1 VAIAAVVAVALV
13 VVLVA
18 ATLKSLKVIGPSEIG
33 LVSKKIGG
41 KLDDDNPVALKGEA
55 GYQANLLMPGLR
67 FKPWP
72 IFSVTK
78 HPWVQVAAGEIGVVI
93 SQVGG
98 PLPVGAKSGRY
109 RADFGNFSDIEVF
122 LGSGGEKGVQ
132 RAVLPP
138 GTLVPIH
145 PVAFLVLTPDK
156 TYGLPISSRFGK
168 NPTPESFGLDPAQ
181 LRVTVISPHGNN
193 DVLGIV
199 TALEGEPL
207 DSGDIASRLGG
218 YADVAAL
225 EAQDRPDG
233 ETIEMILGSK
243 NALHNNYQDFQGF
256 LDNGGRIGLQ
266 HDPLLYGAYLLN
278 PFLISVEIVPMLLVR
293 QGEVAVVKSYVG
305 LPTVD
310 TSGAQFKF
318 GSIVRPGHRGIWAE
332 PLRTGKYAINPRC
345 YQAEMVPT
353 SILTL
358 NWATAVSA
366 AHNLDAALNPIDAKS
381 REGFVFRI
389 DLQVQIHVPDTRAP
403 KVISMVGTMQ
413 NLVNEVLQSA
423 VGNYFRNALQ
433 LLPAV
438 EFIETRDQVQARA
451 QDYITGYLDKYE
463 VETKGVY
470 IQDVVFPGELVAVLT
485 QREIANQERS
495 TFEEQRAAQDVRVT
509 LEKAR
514 GTADM
519 QASLA
524 QAQVSIEIRQA
535 EAESRK
541 AEAEG
546 EASFVERTGAAEA
559 SKRQAIGLA
568 EAAAVKALGLARAEG
583 YSAQVAALGAD
594 ATAAVAVTQAIADG
608 HVDIVPDVLVSG
620 GGGSLDGLASVLM
633 RYMSRG
639 AHDSAWPAPAIEPA
653 GPKND

>member
-1 VAIAAVVAVALV
+1 
-13 VVLVA
+13 
-18 ATLKSLKVIGPSEIG
+18 
-33 LVSKKIGG
+33 
-41 KLDDDNPVALKGEA
+41 
-55 GYQANLLMPGLR
+55 
-67 FKPWP
+67 
-72 IFSVTK
+72 
-78 HPWVQVAAGEIGVVI
+78 
-93 SQVGG
+93 
-98 PLPVGAKSGRY
+98 
-109 RADFGNFSDIEVF
+109 
-122 LGSGGEKGVQ
+122 
-132 RAVLPP
+132 
-138 GTLVPIH
+138 
-145 PVAFLVLTPDK
+145 
-156 TYGLPISSRFGK
+156 
-168 NPTPESFGLDPAQ
+168 
-181 LRVTVISPHGNN
+181 
-193 DVLGIV
+193 
-199 TALEGEPL
+199 
-207 DSGDIASRLGG
+207 
-218 YADVAAL
+218 
-225 EAQDRPDG
+225 
-233 ETIEMILGSK
+233 
-243 NALHNNYQDFQGF
+243 
-256 LDNGGRIGLQ
+256 
-266 HDPLLYGAYLLN
+266 
-278 PFLISVEIVPMLLVR
+278 
-293 QGEVAVVKSYVG
+293 
-305 LPTVD
+305 
-310 TSGAQFKF
+310 
-318 GSIVRPGHRGIWAE
+318 
-332 PLRTGKYAINPRC
+332 
-345 YQAEMVPT
+345 
-353 SILTL
+353 
-358 NWATAVSA
+358 
-366 AHNLDAALNPIDAKS
+366 
-381 REGFVFRI
+381 
-389 DLQVQIHVPDTRAP
+389 
-403 KVISMVGTMQ
+403 MVGTMQ